1 VVSVDARDSGATLH
15 EIYVSVGSNVD
26 RERNIRSSVRAL
38 REAFG
43 DLTTSPVYKNPAVGF
58 DGDDFLNLAVRFAS
72 NGNPGEVR
80 TALRSIEQQHGRQ
93 RHGKRFAPRTLD
105 IDFLLYDDLQI
116 DRPDLRLPR
125 FEITEYAFILAPLA
139 DIAADL
145 IHPRLGVSIG
155 QLWRQFCRQ
164 NPGEV
169 ARVRKIPF
177 SFGPLSA

>member
-1 VVSVDARDSGATLH
+1 MDERDSGASLH

-26 RERNIRSSVRAL
+26 REKNIRSSVRAL

-43 DLTTSPVYKNPAVGF
+43 GLTASPVYKTPAVGF

-72 NGNPGEVR
+72 TGNPREVQ
-80 TALRSIEQQHGRQ
+80 TVLRSIEQQHGRQ
-93 RHGKRFAPRTLD
+93 RHDERFAPRTLD
-105 IDFLLYDDLQI
+105 IDLLLYADLQI
-116 DRPDLRLPR
+116 DRPGLRLPR

-164 NPGEV
+164 NPGDV

-177 SFGPLSA
+177 SFESDSA